1 MKRILKE
8 YIPYFIIIILVI
20 VIKLYVITPIRVNGP
35 SMNDTLHDKDIMILD
50 EISYR
55 FSSVERF
62 DIVVV
67 KYKDEFIIKRV
78 IGLPGEVVS
87 CKDNKIYI
95 NGKVI
100 EEDFS
105 HEYTADFNEVLV
117 TEDNYFVL
125 GDNRINSTD
134 SRIIGLVSRKDIKGK
149 TSLTI
154 LPFSRFGIKKWFIY
168 FKLVMFSVNMIFFV
182 YFLNCTYYN
191 YIVGNL

>member
-154 LPFSRFGIKKWFIY
+154 FPFSRFGIKK
-168 FKLVMFSVNMIFFV
+168 
-182 YFLNCTYYN
+182 
-191 YIVGNL
+191 